1 MKSKTCPYKNNCHDS
16 GSCESCDFEKVY
28 ASLRKR
34 IVRLKAKN
42 RRLEAEN
49 RELRERLKTLS
60 HPDF

>member
-42 RRLEAEN
+42 HRLEAEN
-49 RELRERLKTLS
+49 RELRARLKTLS